1 MISAIIKNEII
12 KIFHRKKFF
21 ICSIILLFVAILS
34 IIVVNSRNGEKGLE
48 KAKNVQQYY
57 KEQKKSVNDKE
68 KLAEIQE
75 HIDGI
80 DNMIKDYEFE
90 KSHPL
95 VWKDTL
101 KKDVKLMESVDDSKI
116 EGVRKEQR
124 KEEIAYKKYLLNN
137 NIKPISELKATGYLL
152 FNNYIMILEYG
163 MIVIFLAVVFMAV
176 DSVSSEYA
184 PPTLK
189 LLLLRPVTKSKLIFG
204 KFLACTISTSALV
217 AIFDLLFLLFGEFV
231 YGFDSFK
238 YPVPIGPAFK
248 HSSIQNMDLHKFIA
262 VIPGTSS
269 IMPLYKF
276 LIEFMILQIIFIIA
290 ATSFCILVSTLITNN
305 AAATSTAILFGAIY
319 IIFSNIPALS
329 DVSYIKPAFF
339 IALGNPRTIITRQIV
354 QDTGAYYINTLSASL
369 IMIAWTIFFLT
380 WSIIAAG
387 KREEYI

>member
-21 ICSIILLFVAILS
+21 ICSIILLFVAVFS
-34 IIVVNSRNGEKGLE
+34 IIAVNSGNGEKGLE

-95 VWKDTL
+95 AWKDTL

-248 HSSIQNMDLHKFIA
+248 HSSIQNMDLHKFMA

-369 IMIAWTIFFLT
+369 IMIAWTIFFLI
-380 WSIIAAG
+380 WSIIAAE

>member
-1 MISAIIKNEII
+1 M
-12 KIFHRKKFF
+12 
-21 ICSIILLFVAILS
+21 
-34 IIVVNSRNGEKGLE
+34 
-48 KAKNVQQYY
+48 
-57 KEQKKSVNDKE
+57 
-68 KLAEIQE
+68 
-75 HIDGI
+75 
-80 DNMIKDYEFE
+80 
-90 KSHPL
+90 
-95 VWKDTL
+95 
-101 KKDVKLMESVDDSKI
+101 
-116 EGVRKEQR
+116 
-124 KEEIAYKKYLLNN
+124 NN

-217 AIFDLLFLLFGEFV
+217 AIFNFLFLLFGEFV

-290 ATSFCILVSTLITNN
+290 ATSFCILVSALIRNN
-305 AAATSTAILFGAIY
+305 AVTTSIAILFGAIY

-380 WSIIAAG
+380 WSIIAAE

>member
-369 IMIAWTIFFLT
+369 IMIAWTIFFLA

>member
-1 MISAIIKNEII
+1 MVSAIIKNEII
-12 KIFHRKKFF
+12 KIFYRKKFL
-21 ICSIILLFVAILS
+21 ICSIILLFVAVFS
-34 IIVVNSRNGEKGLE
+34 VVTVNSGNGEKGLE

-57 KEQKKSVNDKE
+57 KEQKKSVKDKA

-95 VWKDTL
+95 AWKDTL
-101 KKDVKLMESVDDSKI
+101 KKDVKLMESVDDSKMEAVI
-116 EGVRKEQR
+116 KEQR
-124 KEEIAYKKYLLNN
+124 KEEIAYKKYLLDN
-137 NIKPISELKATGYLL
+137 NIKPISELEATGYLL
-152 FNNYIMILEYG
+152 FSNYIMILEYG
-163 MIVIFLAVVFMAV
+163 MIVIFLAVVFMSI
-176 DSVSSEYA
+176 DSVSSEYT

-189 LLLLRPVTKSKLIFG
+189 LLLLRPITKSKLIFG

-217 AIFDLLFLLFGEFV
+217 AIFNLLIFLFGEFV

-248 HSSIQNMDLHKFIA
+248 HSSIQNMDLHKFIS
-262 VIPGTSS
+262 VIPGTSG

-290 ATSFCILVSTLITNN
+290 ATSFCILVSTIIKSN
-305 AAATSTAILFGAIY
+305 AAAASIAILFGTVY

-329 DVSYIKPAFF
+329 DMSYIKPAFF
-339 IALGNPRTIITRQIV
+339 IALGSPRTIITRQIV

-369 IMIAWTIFFLT
+369 IMIAWTIFFLA
-380 WSIIAAG
+380 WSVIAIE

>member
-1 MISAIIKNEII
+1 M
-12 KIFHRKKFF
+12 
-21 ICSIILLFVAILS
+21 
-34 IIVVNSRNGEKGLE
+34 
-48 KAKNVQQYY
+48 
-57 KEQKKSVNDKE
+57 
-68 KLAEIQE
+68 
-75 HIDGI
+75 
-80 DNMIKDYEFE
+80 
-90 KSHPL
+90 
-95 VWKDTL
+95 
-101 KKDVKLMESVDDSKI
+101 
-116 EGVRKEQR
+116 
-124 KEEIAYKKYLLNN
+124 NN

-217 AIFDLLFLLFGEFV
+217 AIFNFLFLLFGEFV

-290 ATSFCILVSTLITNN
+290 ATSFCILVSALIRNN
-305 AAATSTAILFGAIY
+305 AVTTSIAILFGAIY